1 MNHPSDIPRKMLF
14 FSLFILTAAIS
25 GFLSGKVREYRP
37 VSTSE
42 QLAYFPAGKNLRL
55 AGPTFSSILADL
67 TWMQIV
73 QYYGLKNQ
81 TDRDFSSMKKL
92 LFTLTDIDPHF
103 TTPYTLGAFI
113 LYDNI
118 GDFQGAHELLDKGAV
133 ENPDNWRFPFIS
145 GFIYWISAPLQSDS
159 MKIFFYGLAK
169 KKFLIAASKPDAPEY
184 VLKFSSASAQKTGE
198 HLFAAEIWLRLYE
211 SSDLPNERDIFI
223 RNAKLEI
230 ERHIK
235 AKTEELLSEEMV
247 FSPDSLLLS
256 SRHMVLPDG
265 SKLLI
270 DEDGNPYW
278 D

>member
-1 MNHPSDIPRKMLF
+1 MNRGVDIPRKIVF

-25 GFLSGKVREYRP
+25 GFLSGKVRQSRP
-37 VSTSE
+37 VSISE
-42 QLAYFPAGKNLRL
+42 QLAYFPAGKNLRF
-55 AGPTFSSILADL
+55 AGPTFSSLLADL

-81 TDRDFSSMKKL
+81 TDRDFSSMKNL

-118 GDFQGAHELLDKGAV
+118 GDFKGAHELLNKGSVA
-133 ENPDNWRFPFIS
+133 NPDNWRFPFIS
-145 GFIYWISAPLQSDS
+145 GFIYWISAPFQSDS
-159 MKIFFYGLAK
+159 MKIYFYGLAK
-169 KKFLIAASKPDAPEY
+169 KKFLLAASKPNAPDY

-211 SSDLPNERDIFI
+211 SSDLPNEREIFI
-223 RNAKLEI
+223 KNAKLEI
-230 ERHIK
+230 ERHVKKEI
-235 AKTEELLSEEMV
+235 EEHFSEEIV
-247 FSPDSLLLS
+247 FSPDGLGLS
-256 SRHMVLPDG
+256 SRHMLLPDG
-265 SKLLI
+265 SKLHI
-270 DEDGNPYW
+270 DEDGNLHW